1 MHKKCLVLVSQSW
14 VELSWD
20 TIQSKQRGRYVI
32 ILTFALMLTI
42 SNRGNQMPPSPIRK
56 LVPYAEAAK
65 KKGVKVYHLNIGQP
79 DIETPPAILDAVRNA
94 DIKVLEY
101 SHSAGNESY
110 RRKLVQYYKSVGIN
124 VSHDQILITTGGSEA
139 IMFGFF
145 TCLNPGDEVII
156 PEPFYANYNGFACA
170 AGVNVVPITSSI
182 ETGFAL
188 PPISDFEKVI
198 TDKTKAI
205 IICSPNNPTGYLYSR
220 EEMEALKEICIKYN
234 LYLFSDEA
242 YREFCYDGEYVS
254 AMHLNGLEQH
264 VVLMDTISKRYSA
277 CGARL
282 GAFVTKNK
290 AVYDAAMKFAQARLS
305 PPGLA
310 QIMGEAAVD
319 LPESYF
325 DAPKAEY
332 LLRRNLLVSRLNAMP
347 GVFCPN
353 PGGAFYAIAKL
364 PIDDSDKFCQ
374 WLLEEFSYNNQ
385 TVMLA
390 PATGFYGT
398 AGLGKNEVRLAYVLN
413 LDALNAAMDCLE
425 RALEVYPGKVKTE
438 EKAAAMV
445 K

>member
-1 MHKKCLVLVSQSW
+1 
-14 VELSWD
+14 
-20 TIQSKQRGRYVI
+20 
-32 ILTFALMLTI
+32 MLTI
-42 SNRGNQMPPSPIRK
+42 SNRGNEMPASPIRK

-65 KKGVKVYHLNIGQP
+65 KKGIKVYHLNIGQP
-79 DIETPPAILDAVRNA
+79 DIETPPAILEAVRNA
-94 DIKVLEY
+94 DITTLEY

-110 RRKLVQYYKSVGIN
+110 RRKLVEYYKSVGITVTHN
-124 VSHDQILITTGGSEA
+124 QIMITTGGSEA
-139 IMFGFF
+139 IQFGFF
-145 TCLNPGDEVII
+145 SCLNPGDEVII
-156 PEPFYANYNGFACA
+156 PEPFYANYNGFACS
-170 AGVNVVPITSSI
+170 AGVNVVPITSNI

-188 PPISDFEKVI
+188 PPIANFEKVI
-198 TDKTKAI
+198 THKTKAI
-205 IICSPNNPTGYLYSR
+205 VICSPNNPTGYLYSR
-220 EEMEALKEICIKYN
+220 EEMEALKQICIKHN

-254 AMHLNGLEQH
+254 AMHLDGLEQH

-282 GAFVTKNK
+282 GAMVTKNK
-290 AVYDAAMKFAQARLS
+290 AVYDTAMKFAQARLS

-325 DAPKAEY
+325 EAPKAEY
-332 LLRRNLLVSRLNAMP
+332 LSRRNLMIDRLNKMP
-347 GVFCPN
+347 GVYCPN

-374 WLLEEFSYNNQ
+374 WLLEDFSLNNQ

-398 AGLGKNEVRLAYVLN
+398 PGLGKNEVRLAYVLN
-413 LDALNAAMDCLE
+413 LESLNSAMDCLKK
-425 RALEVYPGKVKTE
+425 ALEIYPGRVATE
-438 EKAAAMV
+438 KIAAEAM